1 MIGESRIMTRHMK
14 VCLRQMVPEIYQY
27 KAWELV
33 FDTAHDGVSY
43 DTLFYKARKYN
54 PTIVLI
60 EDTKGSV
67 FGIYASQVWRESK
80 DFYGT
85 GETFVFSF
93 KVSAPFKLEHQIC
106 QSV

>member
-1 MIGESRIMTRHMK
+1 MVGESRIMTGDMK
-14 VCLRQMVPEIYQY
+14 VYLRQMVPEIYQY
-27 KAWELV
+27 KIWELV
-33 FDTAHDGVSY
+33 FDIAHDGVSY

-60 EDTKGSV
+60 EDAKGSV
-67 FGIYASQVWRESK
+67 FGIYASQTWRESK

-93 KVSAPFKLEHQIC
+93 KVPHRSN
-106 QSV
+106 